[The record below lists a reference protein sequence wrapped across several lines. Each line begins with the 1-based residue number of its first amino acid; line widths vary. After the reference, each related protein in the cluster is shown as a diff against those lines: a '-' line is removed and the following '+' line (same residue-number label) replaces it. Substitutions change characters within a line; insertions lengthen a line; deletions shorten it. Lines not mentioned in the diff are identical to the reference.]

1 MDTPIVVTPQEIIN
15 ILLAT
20 CGAIITIA
28 GAVTIILRVVAKLK
42 APEQK
47 QNDRIEAVE
56 LKIKG
61 VEEKLEVYKSQ
72 FRSDDLRMLKM
83 EQSMKESNKIII
95 EGLQALTQHAIDG
108 NNVEEL
114 KAAKRRLDDYLIDKI

>member
-15 ILLAT
+15 ILLAI

-72 FRSDDLRMLKM
+72 FRSDDLRMFKM